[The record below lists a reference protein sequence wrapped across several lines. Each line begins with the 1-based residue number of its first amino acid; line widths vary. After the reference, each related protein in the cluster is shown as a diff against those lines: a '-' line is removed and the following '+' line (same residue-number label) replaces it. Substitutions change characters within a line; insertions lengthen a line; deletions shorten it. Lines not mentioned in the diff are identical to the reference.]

1 MAGHSFV
8 ARGRWGLVLHQ
19 RRGGALQP
27 GDTVRFCSLMY
38 TSLPAKRRDLRP
50 ARIAANLVAIEG
62 SSPPVALLGPATA
75 TGLTADVAA
84 GLLSPTQIALAGLA
98 DVQLGNL
105 RLQADRPVD
114 LQLDLQTGA
123 VSSIERATQIPVL
136 GRCGGGGYGSL
147 TGWLGAAT
155 VIWHESF
162 AEKGGNGIT
171 IANVNGGS
179 RKLIPFFTVSD
190 IRKVAPDLVSFTT
203 YENPESQGGFFLTWL
218 LDIRTG
224 EARPVTVGATPAWE

>member
-1 MAGHSFV
+1 MV
-8 ARGRWGLVLHQ
+8 W
-19 RRGGALQP
+19 P
-27 GDTVRFCSLMY
+27 
-38 TSLPAKRRDLRP
+38 
-50 ARIAANLVAIEG
+50 
-62 SSPPVALLGPATA
+62 
-75 TGLTADVAA
+75 
-84 GLLSPTQIALAGLA
+84 
-98 DVQLGNL
+98 
-105 RLQADRPVD
+105 
-114 LQLDLQTGA
+114 
-123 VSSIERATQIPVL
+123 
-136 GRCGGGGYGSL
+136 GGYGSL